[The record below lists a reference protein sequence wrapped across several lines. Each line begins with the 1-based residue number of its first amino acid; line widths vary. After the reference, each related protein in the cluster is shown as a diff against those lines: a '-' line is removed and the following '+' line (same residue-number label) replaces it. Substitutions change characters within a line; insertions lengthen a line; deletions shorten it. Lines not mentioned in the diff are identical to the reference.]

1 MEGGCAFPGV
11 PTRRLVH
18 IDAMTEPMT
27 VFDRA
32 LVRRRRERAHAGY
45 HDFAFLEEE
54 VARRMVERLED
65 IRRRFPLALELG
77 ARSGELGRHLRASGA
92 VGTLIQADLAPGWAL
107 ERAAD
112 GPAVAVDEE
121 ALPIADGCLDAVFG
135 ALSLH
140 WVNDLPGAL
149 SQIRRTLKP
158 DGLMLV
164 AFLGGETLVEL
175 REALSEAEI
184 EVTGGLS
191 PRVSP
196 FADVRDAGGLL
207 QRAGFALPVVD
218 ADTVPVTY
226 ETAFHLMRDLKGMG
240 ESNAVLER
248 RRTPTPRA
256 VFTRAAEI
264 YADRFGLEDG
274 RVSARFKVLY
284 LTGWAPADTQ
294 PKALR
299 PGSANARLAG
309 ALDST
314 EVPVGEKPGAG

>member
-1 MEGGCAFPGV
+1 
-11 PTRRLVH
+11 
-18 IDAMTEPMT
+18 MT

-32 LVRRRRERAHAGY
+32 LVRRHRERARENY
-45 HDFAFLEEE
+45 QSFAFLEEE
-54 VARRMVERLED
+54 VASRLIERLED
-65 IRRRFPLALELG
+65 IRRRFPIALELG
-77 ARSGELGRHLRASGA
+77 ARSGALGRKLRASG
-92 VGTLIQADLAPGWAL
+92 VIETLIQADLASGWAM
-107 ERAAD
+107 ERAAE
-112 GPAVAVDEE
+112 GVALALDEE
-121 ALPIADGCLDAVFG
+121 LLPIADGALDAVFG

-149 SQIRRTLKP
+149 TQIRRALKP
-158 DGLMLV
+158 DGLLLI
-164 AFLGGETLVEL
+164 ALLGGETLVEL
-175 REALSEAEI
+175 RDALSEAEI

-196 FADVRDAGGLL
+196 YADVRAAGGLL

-248 RRTPTPRA
+248 KRTPTPRA

-264 YADRFGLEDG
+264 YAERFGQDDN
-274 RVSARFKVLY
+274 RIPARFQVIY
-284 LTGWAPADTQ
+284 LTGWAPATNQ
-294 PKALR
+294 PKPLR
-299 PGSANARLAG
+299 PGAAKARLAG

-314 EVPVGEKPGAG
+314 EVPAGEAPGAE